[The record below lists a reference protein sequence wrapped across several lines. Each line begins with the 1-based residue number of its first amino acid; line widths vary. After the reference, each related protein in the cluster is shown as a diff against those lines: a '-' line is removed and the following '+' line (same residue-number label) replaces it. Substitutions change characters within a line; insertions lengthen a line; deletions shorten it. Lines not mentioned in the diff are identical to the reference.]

1 MFLLTCIA
9 EKVFSKRKKLRQNKS
24 VGSFSNAGHL
34 MYSARNSSHS
44 SQFDFNDFES
54 SFSFMNFQLF
64 FFAIE
69 LCNEIDLV
77 FDLFPKVS

>member
-1 MFLLTCIA
+1 MFLLTCLA
-9 EKVFSKRKKLRQNKS
+9 EKVISIRKKLRQNKS

-54 SFSFMNFQLF
+54 SFSFMNFQIF
-64 FFAIE
+64 FF
-69 LCNEIDLV
+69 CN
-77 FDLFPKVS
+77 

>member
-1 MFLLTCIA
+1 MFLLTTLA
-9 EKVFSKRKKLRQNKS
+9 EKVFSERKKLRQNKS

-34 MYSARNSSHS
+34 MYSARNSSDS
-44 SQFDFNDFES
+44 CQRNFNDFES
-54 SFSFMNFQLF
+54 SFSFMNFQIF

-77 FDLFPKVS
+77 FDLLLKVS